1 MPSPVGCLQCGFPL
15 ALHLHAPPPPACS
28 PSLAG
33 LWDLG
38 FVQGLAVPLLS
49 LGSCVCPVCPVACG
63 VWRGPRVP
71 GGEVNV
77 VAVVGASGS
86 GGGRPLL
93 GWDGQNVRGQG
104 LPRTGEALASTP
116 LLQGPG
122 RVQALD

>member
-1 MPSPVGCLQCGFPL
+1 MPSPVGYLQCGFPGL
-15 ALHLHAPPPPACS
+15 PPHAPPPPACS
-28 PSLAG
+28 LSLAG

-104 LPRTGEALASTP
+104 LPCTGEALASTP

-122 RVQALD
+122 RVRALD